1 MNRGTQKGCEM
12 KGGSHVK
19 KESTKEVWFNKETTT
34 SLLLLWEL
42 NDLNRLGHDSCPHHF
57 GLWILS

>member
-19 KESTKEVWFNKETTT
+19 KESTKEVWFNKETTM

-42 NDLNRLGHDSCPHHF
+42 NDLNRLGHDSCPRHF